1 MYSISEVNIFLSSLV
16 TEDGNLSLAIF
27 WRFKNSL
34 NLYSNISK
42 QSKLKNSQSKLKRK
56 FNFIA
61 VVI

>member
-16 TEDGNLSLAIF
+16 TEDGNLSSAIF
-27 WRFKNSL
+27 WRFENSL